1 MSDTLTGGQ
10 KLVKGESLTSSNGAY
25 TLTLQDDGNLV
36 LASRGHAIWASKTDG
51 QDVVRAEVQSDGNF
65 VLYTADK
72 PVWHTDTKGKKNVR
86 LVLQD
91 DRNLVL
97 YGADGPAWS
106 TKTETDAPP
115 PEAEAEAAPAA
126 EETHAEEAAAHPE
139 PEPEPAA
146 RTYTVESGDTLWAIS
161 ERFYGDGSKYQ
172 IIADASGISNPD
184 LILPGCGAG
193 RFPDRERER
202 AGPEPNPHRPR
213 AASLRPVIHEV
224 GRHAVSDGWESTV
237 RRPVIRAFVA
247 AVTAGMLAACFFRGG
262 GFRADP
268 VLVFPGMEIHQ
279 GGHLCT
285 LGYVDL
291 GLRVA
296 FTAGHC
302 RGDGPVFDKDN
313 NVIGNLATFRDNT
326 PNGAIVGTDQQ
337 INDYESIVLV
347 QRCYGEQHP
356 IPADVRWQPDPGLVG
371 DARRTHLPFRRGHRR
386 ELRDRRRR
394 QQRLVHDWP
403 RRR

>member
-1 MSDTLTGGQ
+1 VSDTLTGGQ

-25 TLTLQDDGNLV
+25 TLMLQDDGNLV
-36 LASRGHAIWASKTDG
+36 LASRGHAIWASGTDG

-184 LILPGCGAG
+184 LILPGQ
-193 RFPDRERER
+193 
-202 AGPEPNPHRPR
+202 
-213 AASLRPVIHEV
+213 
-224 GRHAVSDGWESTV
+224 
-237 RRPVIRAFVA
+237 
-247 AVTAGMLAACFFRGG
+247 
-262 GFRADP
+262 
-268 VLVFPGMEIHQ
+268 VL
-279 GGHLCT
+279 T
-285 LGYVDL
+285 
-291 GLRVA
+291 
-296 FTAGHC
+296 
-302 RGDGPVFDKDN
+302 
-313 NVIGNLATFRDNT
+313 
-326 PNGAIVGTDQQ
+326 
-337 INDYESIVLV
+337 
-347 QRCYGEQHP
+347 
-356 IPADVRWQPDPGLVG
+356 IP
-371 DARRTHLPFRRGHRR
+371 
-386 ELRDRRRR
+386 
-394 QQRLVHDWP
+394 
-403 RRR
+403 